1 MKTNTDQLSRPDA
14 PPDNAPVI
22 SDPVIMVVRHDER
35 SQLERGLAPQGAGR
49 VPGPRKADGAAG
61 DVVLAALRSQVEQ
74 LRVQDQRVR
83 HQVAGSVT
91 RMRVATRRLRS
102 TLRGFSSI
110 LDPERTR
117 VPADELKWLSAQLA
131 TERDT
136 EVMVERFT
144 QVVRELP
151 QDLILGPQAA
161 DPGSGLGQL
170 VEEGEQ
176 TVQAALDSDRY
187 RALQDMLEQ
196 LLNQPPLTH
205 RAGQPALAELPRSVA
220 KAFRK
225 LDRLLDAAAVLPPG
239 PDRDAALHKARK
251 ACKRVRYMTEVVAPV
266 VGEPARDLHRQTEKL
281 QELLG
286 NYQDAVEAR
295 PVVRQLGEAAHA
307 DGHNAFT
314 YGLLYACEHARME
327 RVLRELPHRLERL
340 HDEKTLSWLQPN
352 PGPRRLAS
360 AMRPLRLLNR
370 GRSVGL
376 QAHRWISALAAF
388 RRRWALPNPE
398 AVRGA
403 DTRGPLTRSPREI
416 SFGCWR

>member
-1 MKTNTDQLSRPDA
+1 MKTSTDLSPRPDA
-14 PPDNAPVI
+14 APANDGVSMVI
-22 SDPVIMVVRHDER
+22 RHNER
-35 SQLERGLAPQGAGR
+35 SRLKHVLAPQGAGR
-49 VPGPRKADGAAG
+49 APGPRNADGAAG
-61 DVVLAALRSQVEQ
+61 EVVLAALRTQVEQ

-83 HQVAGSVT
+83 HKVAGSVT

-117 VPADELKWLSAQLA
+117 VLADDLKWLSAQLA
-131 TERDT
+131 EEHDT

-144 QVVRELP
+144 QVVRKLP
-151 QDLILGPQAA
+151 EHLILGTVAA
-161 DPGSGLGQL
+161 DVERALGQV

-176 TVQAALDSDRY
+176 TVQAALDSERY
-187 RALQDMLEQ
+187 LALQDMLEQ

-205 RAGQPALAELPRSVA
+205 RAGQPALAELPKSVA
-220 KAFRK
+220 KAFRR
-225 LDRLLDAAAVLPPG
+225 LERLLDAAAVLPPG
-239 PDRDAALHKARK
+239 PDRDDALHEARK

-266 VGEPARDLHRQTEKL
+266 VGEPARDLHRQTENL

-295 PVVRQLGEAAHA
+295 PVLQQLGEAAHA

-327 RVLRELPHRLERL
+327 RVLHELPHQLERL
-340 HDEKTLSWLQPN
+340 SDQETLSWLQAN
-352 PGPRRLAS
+352 PGSRRLAS
-360 AMRPLRLLNR
+360 AMRPLRLLSR

-376 QAHRWISALAAF
+376 QARRWISALAAF
-388 RRRWALPNPE
+388 GRRWALPNPE

-403 DTRGPLTRSPREI
+403 DTSGPLTRSPREI